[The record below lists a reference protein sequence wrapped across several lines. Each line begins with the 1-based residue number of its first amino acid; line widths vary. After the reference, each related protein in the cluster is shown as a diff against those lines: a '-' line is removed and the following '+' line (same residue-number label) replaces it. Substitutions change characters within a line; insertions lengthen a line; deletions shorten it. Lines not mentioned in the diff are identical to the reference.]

1 MRSMHYA
8 VASLALAV
16 SIGCSQDTGT
26 AIAAPQLDQES
37 AASGPSAS
45 AHGNWTSPA
54 GETVASGP
62 SASGHGN
69 WINPAGEYVSRS
81 FQGRKQDGVVR
92 GEFVQ
97 WITALN
103 GDRRP
108 NKGDINCLRL
118 ISPQDA
124 VLSGP
129 ITDNLNPALIGQ
141 TQIFRVYDDGEGA
154 DAVDRMG
161 PLSFRTPESGLNC
174 QNFTPPDG
182 NVTPIESGNI
192 QVRP

>member
-1 MRSMHYA
+1 MRNMQHAAA
-8 VASLALAV
+8 VLAFAV
-16 SIGCSQDTGT
+16 TIGCIEERGT
-26 AIAAPQLDQES
+26 DITAPQLDVAE
-37 AASGPSAS
+37 AEA
-45 AHGNWTSPA
+45 
-54 GETVASGP
+54 ASGP

-81 FQGRKQDGVVR
+81 FHGREQDGVVR
-92 GEFVQ
+92 GQFVQ

-108 NKGDINCLRL
+108 NKGDIDCLRL

-129 ITDNLNPALIGQ
+129 ITENNNPALIGQ

-154 DAVDRMG
+154 DAVDRM
-161 PLSFRTPESGLNC
+161 SSVFFRTPESGLNC
-174 QNFTPPDG
+174 QNLTPPDG
-182 NVTPIESGNI
+182 NVTPIEGGNI

>member
-1 MRSMHYA
+1 MRNLQH
-8 VASLALAV
+8 VAAILALAV
-16 SIGCSQDTGT
+16 AVGCIEEKSTG
-26 AIAAPQLDQES
+26 IMGPQLDVAQ
-37 AASGPSAS
+37 AD
-45 AHGNWTSPA
+45 PA
-54 GETVASGP
+54 TGP

-81 FQGRKQDGVVR
+81 FHGREQDGVVR
-92 GEFVQ
+92 GQFVQ

-108 NKGDINCLRL
+108 NKGDIDCLRL

-129 ITDNLNPALIGQ
+129 ITENNNPALIGQ

-161 PLSFRTPESGLNC
+161 SVFFRTPESGLNC
-174 QNFTPPDG
+174 QNFTPTES
-182 NVTPIESGNI
+182 NVTPIESANI